1 MHIQQQQHGPCELER
16 EAGDERKLGLRH
28 AVGGMSKAKKAARS
42 VKKCTD
48 SGAHCNS
55 KSAKI
60 HVSTVRC
67 SRTQEEVR
75 HEIDPGLVIQV
86 HA

>member
-16 EAGDERKLGLRH
+16 EAGDERKF
-28 AVGGMSKAKKAARS
+28 AVGGMSQAKKAARS

-60 HVSTVRC
+60 HVSTVGC

-75 HEIDPGLVIQV
+75 HEIDLGLVIQV

>member
-1 MHIQQQQHGPCELER
+1 V
-16 EAGDERKLGLRH
+16 RH
-28 AVGGMSKAKKAARS
+28 AVAARS

-60 HVSTVRC
+60 HLSTVGC